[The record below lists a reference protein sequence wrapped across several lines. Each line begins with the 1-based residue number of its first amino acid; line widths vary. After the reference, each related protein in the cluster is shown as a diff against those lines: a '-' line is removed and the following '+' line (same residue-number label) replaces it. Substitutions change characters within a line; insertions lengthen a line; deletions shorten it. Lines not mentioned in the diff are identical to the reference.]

1 VSSIPRRTVLYL
13 IIAAACWGLGTVIS
27 KRAIGEIPPLTL
39 LPIQLAASLA
49 VLATW
54 MRLRGLPFRDPSAS
68 PLLGRLGI
76 VNPGLAYGL
85 SLLGLVHITASVSV
99 MVWAIEPI
107 LILLL
112 AAIYLRERV
121 GPLVLLLSMVA
132 VAGML
137 LVVYQP
143 GIGGSALGVL
153 LSLAGVACCAI
164 YTVATRRW
172 LASADSTA
180 QVVLAQ
186 EAHAL
191 VFTAALVAGVAV
203 LGGPGVPGGV
213 SAAAWVSAIASGILY
228 YAVAYGFYLSAL
240 RRVPASIA
248 ATSFYLIP
256 VFGVAGG
263 NLFLGEQLQ
272 TTQWVGAVLV
282 LVATGAVLLR
292 TTQPNRLPQAGVPV
306 APSPHV

>member
-1 VSSIPRRTVLYL
+1 MPSIPRRTVLYL
-13 IIAAACWGLGTVIS
+13 ILAAACWGLGTVIS
-27 KRAIGEIPPLTL
+27 KRAISEIPPLTL
-39 LPIQLAASLA
+39 LPIQLAASLT
-49 VLATW
+49 VLAAW

-76 VNPGLAYGL
+76 LNPGLAYTL
-85 SLLGLVHITASVSV
+85 SLVGLAYITASVSV

-112 AAIYLRERV
+112 AAFYLRERV
-121 GPLVLLLSMVA
+121 GRLVIAFSMVA
-132 VAGML
+132 IAGML

-172 LASADSTA
+172 LPSADSTA

-191 VFTAALVAGVAV
+191 VFTSALVAGAAV
-203 LGGPGVPGGV
+203 LGGPGVPIGV
-213 SAAAWVSAIASGILY
+213 TAAAWIGAVASGILY

-240 RRVPASIA
+240 RQVPASIA
-248 ATSFYLIP
+248 AASFYLIP

-263 NLFLGEQLQ
+263 ILFLGEQLQ
-272 TTQWVGAVLV
+272 ALQWVGAVLV

-292 TTQPNRLPQAGVPV
+292 STRPTLPQAAVP
-306 APSPHV
+306 ASPPQHA